1 MVCGVV
7 VGCSLVVLYNSLV
20 KLYKTAHSCVLK
32 WLLGVGG
39 GAAPL
44 TQELLCLGGACAA
57 KAYGSH
63 FVCVFVCLCVC
74 SKRIC
79 FFRGLWAKV
88 SISTAIIPRFLT
100 LKFTDL

>member
-44 TQELLCLGGACAA
+44 NTKNIVGIMRMLFV
-57 KAYGSH
+57 AYGGM
-63 FVCVFVCLCVC
+63 LWIA
-74 SKRIC
+74 SKRASC
-79 FFRGLWAKV
+79 SL
-88 SISTAIIPRFLT
+88 
-100 LKFTDL
+100 